1 MSTSNTNTFRAGYLF
16 KPTHAPIHF
25 VKEGHGISGDDYKVN
40 FSCNLEDAKTFLSVD
55 SARECIYDLL
65 LEIDLD
71 DDYEWTPV
79 VTNVDGEIVGDISPM
94 FKVGSSSFRKMY
106 AN

>member
-25 VKEGHGISGDDYKVN
+25 VKEGHGISGDDYKDN

-65 LEIDLD
+65 LCSRWLEHCLRA
-71 DDYEWTPV
+71 PLCM
-79 VTNVDGEIVGDISPM
+79 TNCL
-94 FKVGSSSFRKMY
+94 Y
-106 AN
+106 